1 MAEEGEK
8 TYKLITEEGEER
20 TTSRKYTGKATVQ
33 YENGD
38 IYEGQFAD
46 GIRSGEGIYR
56 YNNPKNKYE
65 GGWEDNVKS
74 GMGKMDYAGK
84 GEYHGYWENGRSHG
98 EGQFT
103 YLNGDVYSGW
113 WKYGSKEGY
122 GTYIFKE
129 TGMKMSGEWKNG
141 QITQG
146 QWIYPNGVY
155 YQGSF

>member
-1 MAEEGEK
+1 M
-8 TYKLITEEGEER
+8 
-20 TTSRKYTGKATVQ
+20 
-33 YENGD
+33 
-38 IYEGQFAD
+38 
-46 GIRSGEGIYR
+46 
-56 YNNPKNKYE
+56 
-65 GGWEDNVKS
+65 KS
-74 GMGKMDYAGK
+74 GIGKMVYAGK

-129 TGMKMSGEWKNG
+129 TGMKMCGEWKNG

-146 QWIYPNGVY
+146 
-155 YQGSF
+155 